1 MKQTLKRVLLYSLAA
16 AVMTCSVPMASFASR
31 DSAPETIEITYH
43 FNPGVTEDTGY
54 TPSDTVTWREDC
66 FTRSSFLGCSHL
78 AELSAAAALTSTP
91 YVDPSLTPEQ
101 NEPLAPKYVTEFLT
115 AAHFEDVET
124 NKYYTTRQE
133 ENSVGAALGHK
144 TVRQDGKLYTLL
156 VIVIRS
162 ANYTQE
168 WAGNFT
174 IAKSSTSEEH
184 FHAGFKAARD
194 EALRF
199 SAKYMKD
206 HGISGDLK
214 VWIAGHSRGAA
225 TSNSIGGFFAGGGEE
240 YFRAMDVPVSISPEN
255 VYCYTFSTPRTI
267 RPGLTHTEDL
277 SVAGN
282 RPEYPNDTPGQA
294 YVSLNT
300 NTVNP
305 KDACYGGIRNY
316 PKPHDVVP
324 KVPPSIPGCDF
335 TYYGKVCQFDS
346 SDLPGG
352 PVSEKE
358 MLQQLGS
365 FDRAMYVAYTDGGS
379 PGDYA
384 RVTLDVD
391 KLVEAVVCGDDIDLS
406 KIMKKSDKG
415 PATMADMMQSR
426 IDTLEDIAAAPRI
439 FAQKDFQHAMQALGG
454 IHGMVGLDFSD
465 PDLDIGDLAGAGA
478 YWLLDYAVERL
489 REENAGVPEENLV
502 VSFLEKL
509 FRYLLPGEDIPAGSL
524 CVTKMAELAARY
536 IFPEEGDTRV
546 PQKVVELVASQLPGP
561 SWRPE
566 AYVIYTYLNTY
577 VPEGHA
583 DDYTKEQK
591 VEALLRACAW
601 GAEDGT
607 PAAGESPEDACTDLC
622 EIIGWAGYIGFLDLP
637 DWLDYA
643 LIDPDNPDEFPGQIL
658 YTLQSLMPDGEG
670 SYVSLDNAAD
680 IWGRRAVKALL
691 EEPIRALED
700 KGYSEGYIRDARRH
714 YDALIQWISP
724 LRTALM
730 RVVFSTVG
738 EHLSVEDMILNV
750 SPLAKNGGIV
760 APSHYVQMDLA
771 WAKARRVKGLWD
783 HTPEP
788 SPTPTP
794 SPTPK
799 PAPATGDRAMPLLWI
814 GLVLSGILGLAW
826 SVGSAVLSRKKRNN

>member
-1 MKQTLKRVLLYSLAA
+1 MKQTLKRVLLYCLAA
-16 AVMTCSVPMASFASR
+16 AVMACSVPMASFASG
-31 DSAPETIEITYH
+31 DPEPEKITITYH
-43 FNPGVTEDTGY
+43 FNPGVTEDVGY
-54 TPSDTVTWREDC
+54 IPSDTVTWREDC
-66 FTRSSFLGCSHL
+66 FTRSSFLGCCHL

-115 AAHFEDVET
+115 AAGFEDVET

-144 TVRQDGKLYTLL
+144 TVTQDGKPYTLL

-168 WAGNFT
+168 WTGNFT
-174 IAKSSTSEEH
+174 ITKSSTTEEH

-206 HGISGDLK
+206 HGITGDLK

-240 YFRAMDVPVSISPEN
+240 YFRAMDVPVNISPEN

-282 RPEYPNDTPGQA
+282 RPEYPNDTPGLA

-300 NTVNP
+300 DTVNP
-305 KDACYGGIRNY
+305 EDACYGGIRNY

-324 KVPPSIPGCDF
+324 KVPPSIPGWDF
-335 TYYGKVCQFDS
+335 TYYGKVCEYDS
-346 SDLPGG
+346 SDLAGG
-352 PVSEKE
+352 PVTEKE
-358 MLQQLGS
+358 MLQQLRS
-365 FDRAMYVAYTDGGS
+365 FDRAMYNAYTDGGS

-415 PATMADMMQSR
+415 PSSMADMMQGR
-426 IDTLEDIAAAPRI
+426 INTLEDLATSPML
-439 FAQKDFQHAMQALGG
+439 FVQGDYQHAMQALGG
-454 IHGMVGLDFSD
+454 IHGMVGLDLSN
-465 PDLDIGDLAGAGA
+465 PDLDTGDLIGAGV
-478 YWLLDYAVERL
+478 YWLLDYVVDRL

-502 VSFLEKL
+502 VSFLEKV

-536 IFPEEGDTRV
+536 IFPEAGDTRV
-546 PQKVVELVASQLPGP
+546 SQKVVELVASQLPDP
-561 SWRPE
+561 SWGIKPWLV
-566 AYVIYTYLNTY
+566 YDYLDEY

-622 EIIGWAGYIGFLDLP
+622 EIIGIIGFIGFVDIP

-643 LIDPDNPDEFPGQIL
+643 LLDPDNPDEFPGQIL

-680 IWGRRAVKALL
+680 IWGKRAVKALL

-730 RVVFSTVG
+730 RVVFSTAG
-738 EHLSVEDMILNV
+738 ERFSVEDMILNV
-750 SPLAKNGGIV
+750 SLLAKNGGIV

-783 HTPEP
+783 HTPR
-788 SPTPTP
+788 
-794 SPTPK
+794 PTPK
-799 PAPATGDRAMPLLWI
+799 PVPATGDRAMPLLWI
-814 GLVLSGILGLAW
+814 CLVLSGLLGLAW
-826 SVGSAVLSRKKRNN
+826 FVGSAALVRKKRR